1 MMSFENKSTDELL
14 RIAKAGLG
22 FTLIATGKTAE
33 DIDQLANAA
42 AESGAKITFVYKPIS
57 KQTHD
62 QQPNLIAKPV

>member
-1 MMSFENKSTDELL
+1 
-14 RIAKAGLG
+14 LG

-62 QQPNLIAKPV
+62 QQPNLIAKSV